1 MTRYHGGTDT
11 LYDVL
16 GLYRSATAPEIER
29 AYKRLKAEAE
39 KDAAAPD
46 QLVLIR
52 QAHEVL
58 SDPQKRAHYDA
69 SLRSDDFLRPERPQR
84 EGTGVK
90 WGVVGGI
97 GAAVVLAI
105 VGLWLLFRSTGD
117 ADKIPAEIV
126 AAAAPSV
133 GRLNIIDIQGKAA
146 AFDNAFSIDKG
157 VMLTTCRGFRANTQ
171 AVVKFGTRTAPANV
185 TRSDAKRNLCRLA
198 VVGAGS
204 WPLGISTAPPE
215 SGDKAYA
222 VSTSATGETVLV
234 QVKVRGLLA
243 TEGGRAIE
251 ISEAVDPMQVGGPL
265 LDSKGRVIGVLA
277 VQHAFPG
284 KNVALP
290 ASWVAEIRAA
300 PIK

>member
-1 MTRYHGGTDT
+1 MTRYHGGKDT

-16 GLYRSATAPEIER
+16 GIYRSATAQDIER

-46 QLVLIR
+46 QMVLLR

-58 SDPQKRAHYDA
+58 SDPHKRAQYDA
-69 SLRSDDFLRPERPQR
+69 SLRSDEFLRPERPQH
-84 EGTGVK
+84 GGSGVK
-90 WGVVGGI
+90 WGLVGVI
-97 GAAVVLAI
+97 AAVVL
-105 VGLWLLFRSTGD
+105 VGLWFLFRPGGD
-117 ADKIPAEIV
+117 SDKIPEEIV
-126 AAAAPSV
+126 AAVAPSV
-133 GRLNIIDIQGKAA
+133 GRLNIIDIQGKATS
-146 AFDNAFSIDKG
+146 FDNAFSIDKG

-171 AVVKFGTRTAPANV
+171 AVVRFGARTAPANV
-185 TRSDAKRNLCRLA
+185 SRSDPKRNLCRLA

-204 WPLGISTAPPE
+204 WPLGINTTPPE

-222 VSTSATGETVLV
+222 VSTNAAGETVLV
-234 QVKVRGLLA
+234 KVKIRGLLPA
-243 TEGGRAIE
+243 EGGKAIE
-251 ISEAVDPMQVGGPL
+251 ISQPVDPMQVGGPL

-277 VQHAFPG
+277 AQDVFAG

-290 ASWVAEIRAA
+290 AAWVAEIRAA